1 MMEVNTSAAW
11 PLFCNLQD
19 FMMFTGQIIM
29 TYIEIQK
36 KVCSQ
41 PDKSKQQGVCMV
53 PFEPQP
59 GQSVFGSSTNLTL
72 SGRFGDPSRGFVS
85 SHGI

>member
-1 MMEVNTSAAW
+1 MMEVTAW

-29 TYIEIQK
+29 TYSEIQK
-36 KVCSQ
+36 KYVHNLTNQSN
-41 PDKSKQQGVCMV
+41 KESMV